1 MHSIKHGIYKKS
13 ARKKKKKKN
22 KNHDDGLYMEQ
33 LALTMDAW
41 L

>member
-1 MHSIKHGIYKKS
+1 MHSIKHGTYIKKY
-13 ARKKKKKKN
+13 AEKKKN